1 MGRESLMSGAIRP
14 AGEEV
19 REYIFRNIR
28 RPGLATK
35 ISEKFGITRQAA
47 NRHLRQLVAEGA
59 VRASGKTQS
68 REYRLARTKS
78 QDFIYPIVSGLDED
92 LIWRNDIR
100 PLLVNLPQNVLET
113 WHWAFTEMFNN
124 AIDHSEGRTI
134 SVGFRKTAIDAEIM
148 IVDDGVGIFKKLKD
162 RFNLDDERQAL
173 LELSKGKLT
182 TDPKR
187 HSGQGIFF
195 TSRMVDRFAILSGET
210 FFTHDNK
217 SDDDWFLDASADHPK
232 GTSVFLRVSNHTA
245 RTTKKI
251 LSQFSVQGSYGFNK
265 TVVPV
270 ELARYGTD
278 QLVSRSQ
285 AKRVLA
291 RVDQFSQV
299 LLDFTG
305 VDEIGQAFA
314 DEIFRVFAND
324 HPDIEIFPM
333 NANKD
338 VMGIY
343 QAALKSGRPGFKGK
357 KTD

>member
-1 MGRESLMSGAIRP
+1 MSGTIRP

-19 REYIFRNIR
+19 RSYILRNIR
-28 RPGLATK
+28 KPGLAAK

-47 NRHLRQLVAEGA
+47 NRHLRQLVIEGA
-59 VRASGKTQS
+59 IRASGKTQS
-68 REYRLARTKS
+68 REYRLANTTK
-78 QDFIYPIVSGLDED
+78 QDFEYAIVPDLDED
-92 LIWRNDIR
+92 LVWRVDIR
-100 PLLVNLPQNVLET
+100 PLLANLPQNVIEI

-124 AIDHSEGRTI
+124 AIDHSEGKSI
-134 SVGFRKTAIDAEIM
+134 AVEIKKTAIDAQIM
-148 IVDDGVGIFKKLKD
+148 IVDNGVGIFKKLKK
-162 RFNLDDERQAL
+162 RFDLEDERQAL

-182 TDPKR
+182 TDPKK

-195 TSRMVDRFAILSGET
+195 TSRMVDSFRIFSGET
-210 FFTHDNK
+210 YFTHDNK
-217 SDDDWFLDASADHPK
+217 SDDDWFLDASEISNT
-232 GTSVFLRVSNHTA
+232 GTGVVLSVSNHTS

-251 LSQFSVQGSYGFNK
+251 LSQFSVDGSYGFNK
-265 TVVPV
+265 TIVPV

-299 LLDFTG
+299 LLNFTG

-314 DEIFRVFAND
+314 DEIFRVFASE
-324 HPDIEIFPM
+324 HPDIEILPIH
-333 NANKD
+333 ANKNI
-338 VMGIY
+338 MGIY

-357 KTD
+357 KDK

>member
-1 MGRESLMSGAIRP
+1 MSGTIRP

-19 REYIFRNIR
+19 RNYILRNIR
-28 RPGLATK
+28 KPGLATK

-47 NRHLRQLVAEGA
+47 NRHLRQLVLEGA
-59 VRASGKTQS
+59 IRAIGKTQS
-68 REYRLARTKS
+68 REYRLAIGTK
-78 QDFIYPIVSGLDED
+78 QKFEYAIAAGLDED
-92 LIWRNDIR
+92 LIWRTDIR
-100 PLLVNLPQNVLET
+100 PLLSNLPQNVLDI

-124 AIDHSEGRTI
+124 AIDHSEGATI
-134 SVGFRKTAIDAEIM
+134 IVEVKKTALAADITIL
-148 IVDDGVGIFKKLKD
+148 DDGVGIFKKLKD
-162 RFNLDDERQAL
+162 RFYLDDERQAL
-173 LELSKGKLT
+173 LELSKGKFT

-195 TSRMVDRFAILSGET
+195 TSRMVDDFGLLSGET
-210 FFTHDNK
+210 YYTHDYK
-217 SDDDWFLDASADHPK
+217 SEADWFSDVYADSNV
-232 GTSVFLRVSNHTA
+232 GTRVFLRVSNHTS

-251 LSQFSVQGSYGFNK
+251 LAQFSVKGSYGFNK
-265 TVVPV
+265 TIVPV

-299 LLDFTG
+299 LLNFTG

-314 DEIFRVFAND
+314 DEIFRVFANE
-324 HPDIEIFPM
+324 HPEIQILPI
-333 NANKD
+333 NASKEI
-338 VMGIY
+338 MGLY

-357 KTD
+357 NDS

>member
-1 MGRESLMSGAIRP
+1 MSGTIRP

-19 REYIFRNIR
+19 REYVLRNIR
-28 RPGLATK
+28 KPGLATK
-35 ISEKFGITRQAA
+35 VSKKFGITRQAA
-47 NRHLRQLVAEGA
+47 NRHLRRLVTEGA
-59 VRASGKTQS
+59 ILASGKTQN
-68 REYRLARTKS
+68 REYRLVSAIKH
-78 QDFIYPIVSGLDED
+78 DFAYTIVPDLDED
-92 LIWRNDIR
+92 LVWRTDIR
-100 PLLVNLPQNVLET
+100 PLLVSLPQNVIEI

-134 SVGFRKTAIDAEIM
+134 SVVVKRTAIDAQIL
-148 IVDDGVGIFKKLKD
+148 ILDDGVGIFKKLKE
-162 RFNLDDERQAL
+162 RFELDDERQAL

-182 TDPKR
+182 TDPRK

-195 TSRMVDRFAILSGET
+195 TSRMVDNFGILSGET
-210 FFTHDNK
+210 YFTHHHNR
-217 SDDDWFLDASADHPK
+217 DDDWFLDASEDVNA
-232 GTSVFLRVSNHTA
+232 GTSVFLRVNNHTA

-278 QLVSRSQ
+278 QLISRSQ

-299 LLDFTG
+299 LLDFRG

-333 NANKD
+333 HANKD
-338 VMGIY
+338 IMGIY
-343 QAALKSGRPGFKGK
+343 QSALKSGRPGFKSK

>member
-1 MGRESLMSGAIRP
+1 MSGAIRP

-19 REYIFRNIR
+19 REYILRNIR
-28 RPGLATK
+28 KPGLATK
-35 ISEKFGITRQAA
+35 IAEKFGITRQAA

-59 VRASGKTQS
+59 IQASGKTQS
-68 REYRLARTKS
+68 REYRLASAKT
-78 QDFIYPIVSGLDED
+78 QDFVYTIVPDLDED
-92 LIWRNDIR
+92 LVWRTDIR
-100 PLLVNLPQNVLET
+100 PLLASLPQNVVEI

-124 AIDHSEGRTI
+124 AIDHSEGQTI
-134 SVGFRKTAIDAEIM
+134 SVVIKKTAVDAQIL
-148 IVDDGVGIFKKLKD
+148 ILDDGVGIFKKLKE
-162 RFNLDDERQAL
+162 RFDLDDERQAL

-182 TDPKR
+182 TDPRK

-195 TSRMVDRFAILSGET
+195 TSRMVDNFGILSGET
-210 FFTHDNK
+210 YFKHDNK
-217 SDDDWFLDASADHPK
+217 SDDDWFLDASEDVNT
-232 GTSVFLRVSNHTA
+232 GTGVFLRVSNHTS
-245 RTTKKI
+245 RTTRKI
-251 LSQFSVQGSYGFNK
+251 LSQFSVEGSYGFNK

-299 LLDFTG
+299 LLNFTG

-314 DEIFRVFAND
+314 DEIFRVFASE
-324 HPDIEIFPM
+324 HPDIEILPIH
-333 NANKD
+333 ANKNI
-338 VMGIY
+338 MGIY

-357 KTD
+357 KDK

>member
-1 MGRESLMSGAIRP
+1 MSGTIRP

-19 REYIFRNIR
+19 RSYILRNIR
-28 RPGLATK
+28 KPGLAAK

-47 NRHLRQLVAEGA
+47 NRHLRQLVIEGA
-59 VRASGKTQS
+59 IRASGKTQS
-68 REYRLARTKS
+68 REYRLANTTK
-78 QDFIYPIVSGLDED
+78 QDFEYAIVPDLDED
-92 LIWRNDIR
+92 LVWRVDIR
-100 PLLVNLPQNVLET
+100 PLLANLPQNVIEI

-124 AIDHSEGRTI
+124 AIDHSEGKSI
-134 SVGFRKTAIDAEIM
+134 AVEIKKTAIDAQ
-148 IVDDGVGIFKKLKD
+148 IVIADDGVGIFKKLKK
-162 RFNLDDERQAL
+162 RFDLEDERQAL

-182 TDPKR
+182 TDPKK

-195 TSRMVDRFAILSGET
+195 TSRMVDSFRIFSGET
-210 FFTHDNK
+210 YFTHDNK
-217 SDDDWFLDASADHPK
+217 SNDDWFLDASEISNT
-232 GTSVFLRVSNHTA
+232 GTGVVLSVSNHTS

-251 LSQFSVQGSYGFNK
+251 LSQFSVDGSYGFNK
-265 TVVPV
+265 TIVPV

-299 LLDFTG
+299 LLNFTG

-314 DEIFRVFAND
+314 DEIFRVFANE
-324 HPDIEIFPM
+324 HPDIEILPIH
-333 NANKD
+333 ANKNI
-338 VMGIY
+338 MGIY

-357 KTD
+357 KDK